1 MCIIHYSEILKERR
15 LMNPFKYGTIVSG
28 KDFCGRKT
36 LLKQIIGYIE
46 SSQHI
51 VILGERRV
59 GKSSVVYEAVLK
71 CNGERLLYVD
81 LLGIKSIDALCRRI
95 LRAIVVLEQKT
106 GWFDKIIKTLSY
118 LRPTISVDPIT
129 SMPTVSFDASIEM
142 KANSIPEVLTLIESL
157 DKKRPVV
164 VVFDEF
170 QDILNLEDAHEALA
184 ILRSKIQFQGDIPY
198 IFVGSIRHKMDEIFT
213 HHDSPFF
220 KSAIPLTVDPL
231 SYEEFSEFLKK
242 KFTTGQR
249 SIHDEVLEKVFKIA
263 NNIPGDIQQLCE
275 ALWEVTSGKDIIISP
290 DKLKNALELIFARE
304 QKSYENYI
312 NLLTNIQLKCLMA
325 IAKEGGKSVFSVSF
339 MKSAGFN
346 NPSSVQRAITRL
358 IKLNILFKSNDE
370 YRFINPFFRAWL
382 PYKG

>member
-1 MCIIHYSEILKERR
+1 
-15 LMNPFKYGTIVSG
+15 MNPFKYGTVVSG

-36 LLKQIIGYIE
+36 LLKQIIGYVE
-46 SSQHI
+46 SSQRI
-51 VILGERRV
+51 AILGERRV
-59 GKSSVVYEAVLK
+59 GKSSAVYEAVLK
-71 CNGERLLYVD
+71 CKGGRLLYID

-118 LRPTISVDPIT
+118 LRPSISVDPIT
-129 SMPTVSFDASIEM
+129 SMPIVSFDASIEM
-142 KANSIPEVLTLIESL
+142 QANSIPEVLTLIETL
-157 DKKRPVV
+157 GKKRQLVV
-164 VVFDEF
+164 VLDEF
-170 QDILNLEDAHEALA
+170 QDILNLEDSHEALA
-184 ILRSKIQFQGDIPY
+184 LLRSNIQFQSDIPY
-198 IFVGSIRHKMDEIFT
+198 IFVGSIRHKMDQIFT

-220 KSAIPLTVDPL
+220 KSAIPMTVEPL
-231 SYEEFSEFLKK
+231 PYKEFSEFLKK
-242 KFTTGQR
+242 KFSTGQR
-249 SIHDEVLEKVFKIA
+249 KIDNKVLEKVFKIA

-275 ALWEVTSGKDIIISP
+275 ALWEVSTEKETVSL

-312 NLLTNIQLKCLMA
+312 SLLTNIQHRCLMA
-325 IAKEGGKSVFSVSF
+325 IAKEGGKSVFSVAF

-346 NPSSVQRAITRL
+346 NPSSVRRAITRL
-358 IKLNILFKSNDE
+358 IKLNILFESGGE

>member
-1 MCIIHYSEILKERR
+1 
-15 LMNPFKYGTIVSG
+15 MNPFKYGTVVSG

-46 SSQHI
+46 SSQRI
-51 VILGERRV
+51 AILGERRV
-59 GKSSVVYEAVLK
+59 GKSSAVYEAVLK
-71 CNGERLLYVD
+71 CKGGRLLYID

-118 LRPTISVDPIT
+118 LRPSISVDPIT
-129 SMPTVSFDASIEM
+129 SMPIVSFDASIEM
-142 KANSIPEVLTLIESL
+142 QANSIPEVLTLIETL
-157 DKKRPVV
+157 GKKRQLVV
-164 VVFDEF
+164 VLDEF
-170 QDILNLEDAHEALA
+170 QDILNLEDSHEALA
-184 ILRSKIQFQGDIPY
+184 LLRSNIQFQSDIPY
-198 IFVGSIRHKMDEIFT
+198 IFVGSIRHKMDQIFT

-220 KSAIPLTVDPL
+220 KSAIPMTVEPL
-231 SYEEFSEFLKK
+231 PYKEFSEFLKK
-242 KFTTGQR
+242 KFSTGQR
-249 SIHDEVLEKVFKIA
+249 KIDNKVLEKVFKIA

-275 ALWEVTSGKDIIISP
+275 ALWEVSTEKETVSP

-304 QKSYENYI
+304 QKSYENYVS
-312 NLLTNIQLKCLMA
+312 LLTNIQFRCLMA
-325 IAKEGGKSVFSVSF
+325 IAKEGGKSVFSVAF

-346 NPSSVQRAITRL
+346 NPSSVRRAITRL
-358 IKLNILFKSNDE
+358 IKLNILFESGGE

>member
-1 MCIIHYSEILKERR
+1 
-15 LMNPFKYGTIVSG
+15 MNPFKYGTIVSG
-28 KDFCGRKT
+28 KDFCGRNT

-46 SSQHI
+46 SSQRI

-59 GKSSVVYEAVLK
+59 GKSSAVYEAVLK
-71 CNGERLLYVD
+71 YKGRRLLYVD

-118 LRPTISVDPIT
+118 LRPSISVDPIT
-129 SMPTVSFDASIEM
+129 SMPTVSFDASVEI
-142 KANSIPEVLTLIESL
+142 KANSIPEVLTLVESL
-157 DKKRPVV
+157 DKKRQLV

-170 QDILNLEDAHEALA
+170 QDILNIEDSHEALA
-184 ILRSKIQFQGDIPY
+184 LLRSKIQFQSDIPY

-213 HHDSPFF
+213 NHDSPFF

-231 SYEEFSEFLKK
+231 PYKEFSEFLKN

-249 SIHDEVLEKVFKIA
+249 RIDNEVLEKVFKIA

-275 ALWEVTSGKDIIISP
+275 ALWEVTSEKDIISL
-290 DKLKNALELIFARE
+290 DKLKNALELIFSRE

-312 NLLTNIQLKCLMA
+312 SLLTNIQLKCLMA
-325 IAKEGGKSVFSVSF
+325 IAKEGGKSVFSASF

-358 IKLNILFKSNDE
+358 TKLNILFESGDE

>member
-1 MCIIHYSEILKERR
+1 
-15 LMNPFKYGTIVSG
+15 MNPFKYGTVVSG

-46 SSQHI
+46 SSQRI
-51 VILGERRV
+51 AILGERRV
-59 GKSSVVYEAVLK
+59 GKSSAVYEAVLK
-71 CNGERLLYVD
+71 CKGGRLLYID

-118 LRPTISVDPIT
+118 LRPSISVDPIT
-129 SMPTVSFDASIEM
+129 SMPIVSFDASIEM
-142 KANSIPEVLTLIESL
+142 QANSIPEVLTLIETL
-157 DKKRPVV
+157 GKKRQLVV
-164 VVFDEF
+164 VLDEF
-170 QDILNLEDAHEALA
+170 QDILNLEDSHEALA
-184 ILRSKIQFQGDIPY
+184 LLRSNIQFQSDIPY
-198 IFVGSIRHKMDEIFT
+198 IFVGSIRHKMDQIFT

-220 KSAIPLTVDPL
+220 KSAIPMTVEPL
-231 SYEEFSEFLKK
+231 PYKEFSEFLKK
-242 KFTTGQR
+242 KFSTGQR
-249 SIHDEVLEKVFKIA
+249 KIDNKVLEKVFKIA

-275 ALWEVTSGKDIIISP
+275 ALWEVSTEKETVSL

-312 NLLTNIQLKCLMA
+312 SLLTNIQHRCLMA
-325 IAKEGGKSVFSVSF
+325 IAKEGGKSVFSVAF

-346 NPSSVQRAITRL
+346 NPSSVRRAITRL
-358 IKLNILFKSNDE
+358 IKLNILFESGGE

>member
-1 MCIIHYSEILKERR
+1 
-15 LMNPFKYGTIVSG
+15 MNPFKYGTVVSG

-46 SSQHI
+46 SSQRI
-51 VILGERRV
+51 AILGERRV
-59 GKSSVVYEAVLK
+59 GKSSAVYEAVLK
-71 CNGERLLYVD
+71 CKRGRLLYID

-118 LRPTISVDPIT
+118 LRPSISVDPIT
-129 SMPTVSFDASIEM
+129 SMPIVSFDASIEM

-157 DKKRPVV
+157 GEKRRLVV
-164 VVFDEF
+164 VLDEF
-170 QDILNLEDAHEALA
+170 QDILNLEDSHEALA
-184 ILRSKIQFQGDIPY
+184 LLRSKIQFQSDIPY

-220 KSAIPLTVDPL
+220 KSAIPMTVEPL
-231 SYEEFSEFLKK
+231 SYKEFSEFLKK
-242 KFTTGQR
+242 KFFTEQR
-249 SIHDEVLEKVFKIA
+249 KIDDKVLEKVFKIA
-263 NNIPGDIQQLCE
+263 SNIPGDIQQLCE
-275 ALWEVTSGKDIIISP
+275 ALWEVTTEKEIIGL

-312 NLLTNIQLKCLMA
+312 SLLTNIQLKCLMA

-346 NPSSVQRAITRL
+346 NPSSVRRAITRL
-358 IKLNILFKSNDE
+358 TKLNILFESGDE

>member
-1 MCIIHYSEILKERR
+1 
-15 LMNPFKYGTIVSG
+15 MNPFKYGTIVSG
-28 KDFCGRKT
+28 KDFCGRQT
-36 LLKQIIGYIE
+36 LLKQVVGYIE
-46 SSQHI
+46 STQRI

-59 GKSSVVYEAVLK
+59 GKSSAVYEAVLK
-71 CNGERLLYVD
+71 WKKGRLLYVD

-95 LRAIVVLEQKT
+95 LRAIVVMEQKT

-129 SMPTVSFDASIEM
+129 SMPTISFDASVEM

-157 DKKRPVV
+157 GTKRRLV

-170 QDILNLEDAHEALA
+170 QDILKLEDSHEALA
-184 ILRSKIQFQGDIPY
+184 LLRSKIQFQSNTPY

-231 SYEEFSEFLKK
+231 PYEEFSRFLKK
-242 KFTTGQR
+242 KFTMGQR
-249 SIHDEVLEKVFKIA
+249 KIDDGVLEKVFKIA

-275 ALWEVTSGKDIIISP
+275 VLWEVTSEKESISL

-304 QKSYENYI
+304 QKSYENYVS
-312 NLLTNIQLKCLMA
+312 LLTNIQLKCLMA
-325 IAKEGGKSVFSVSF
+325 IAKEGGKSLFSVSF

-346 NPSSVQRAITRL
+346 NPSSVQRAITRMV
-358 IKLNILFKSNDE
+358 KLNILFESGGE

>member
-1 MCIIHYSEILKERR
+1 
-15 LMNPFKYGTIVSG
+15 MNPFKYGTIVSG

-51 VILGERRV
+51 VVLGERRV
-59 GKSSVVYEAVLK
+59 GKSSAVYEAVLK
-71 CNGERLLYVD
+71 CKIGRLFYVD
-81 LLGIKSIDALCRRI
+81 LLGIKSIDSLCRRI

-106 GWFDKIIKTLSY
+106 GWFDKIVKTLSY
-118 LRPTISVDPIT
+118 LKPTISVDPIT
-129 SMPTVSFDASIEM
+129 SMPTISFDASVEM

-157 DKKRPVV
+157 GKKRPLV

-170 QDILNLEDAHEALA
+170 QDILNLQEDAHEALA
-184 ILRSKIQFQGDIPY
+184 LLRSKIQFQSDIPY

-231 SYEEFSEFLKK
+231 PYEEFSRFLKK
-242 KFTTGQR
+242 KFATGQR
-249 SIHDEVLEKVFKIA
+249 KIDDEALEKVFKIA

-275 ALWEVTSGKDIIISP
+275 VLWEVTSEKEMISL

-304 QKSYENYI
+304 QKSYENYVS
-312 NLLTNIQLKCLMA
+312 LLTNIQLRCLMA

-358 IKLNILFKSNDE
+358 TKLNILFESGGE

-382 PYKG
+382 SYKG

>member
-1 MCIIHYSEILKERR
+1 SKKEK

-59 GKSSVVYEAVLK
+59 GKSSAVYEAVIK

-118 LRPTISVDPIT
+118 LRPTISADPIT
-129 SMPTVSFDASIEM
+129 SMPTVSFDASVEM

-170 QDILNLEDAHEALA
+170 QDILNLEDSNEALA

-220 KSAIPLTVDPL
+220 KSAIPMTVDPL
-231 SYEEFSEFLKK
+231 SYKEFSEFLKK
-242 KFTTGQR
+242 KFIGGQR
-249 SIHDEVLEKVFKIA
+249 KIEDKVLEKVFEIA

-275 ALWEVTSGKDIIISP
+275 ALWEVTLEKEIIGP

-312 NLLTNIQLKCLMA
+312 NLLTNIQLRCLMA
-325 IAKEGGKSVFSVSF
+325 IAKEGGKSVFSISF

-346 NPSSVQRAITRL
+346 NPSSVRRAITRML
-358 IKLNILFKSNDE
+358 KLNILFEIGGE
-370 YRFINPFFRAWL
+370 YKFINPFFRAWL

>member
-1 MCIIHYSEILKERR
+1 
-15 LMNPFKYGTIVSG
+15 MNPFKYGTAVSG
-28 KDFCGRKT
+28 KDFCGRET
-36 LLKQIIGYIE
+36 LLKQIIGYIK
-46 SSQHI
+46 SSQRI
-51 VILGERRV
+51 VILGERRI
-59 GKSSVVYEAVLK
+59 GKSSVVYEAALK
-71 CNGERLLYVD
+71 CKTGRLLYID

-118 LRPTISVDPIT
+118 LRPSISVDPIT
-129 SMPTVSFDASIEM
+129 SMPIVSFDASIEI
-142 KANSIPEVLTLIESL
+142 KANSIPEVFSLIESL
-157 DKKRPVV
+157 DKKRQLV

-170 QDILNLEDAHEALA
+170 QDILNIEDSHEALA
-184 ILRSKIQFQGDIPY
+184 LLRSKIQFQSNIPY

-231 SYEEFSEFLKK
+231 PYEEFSEFLRK
-242 KFTTGQR
+242 KFSTGQR
-249 SIHDEVLEKVFKIA
+249 KIDDKVLEKVFKIA

-275 ALWEVTSGKDIIISP
+275 ALWEVTLEKEIISP

-312 NLLTNIQLKCLMA
+312 SLLTNIQLRCLMA
-325 IAKEGGKSVFSVSF
+325 IAKEGGKSVFSVAF
-339 MKSAGFN
+339 MKSAGFT
-346 NPSSVQRAITRL
+346 NPSSVRRAITRL
-358 IKLNILFKSNDE
+358 IKLNILFESSGE
-370 YRFINPFFRAWL
+370 YKFINPFFRAWL